1 MQQAQKTLDFYPDL
15 CIMVTMMN
23 NKGNKLKTIAFSA
36 VEFVW
41 KASWAI
47 LLAPFLIP
55 AFLIVKLLGGN
66 TFSLDDMGLGFML
79 TIFIAIGIAV
89 AAGFFFLGTLI

>member
-1 MQQAQKTLDFYPDL
+1 
-15 CIMVTMMN
+15 MN
-23 NKGNKLKTIAFSA
+23 NKGNKLKDIAIGA
-36 VEFVW
+36 AEFVW
-41 KASWAI
+41 KSAWVI

-79 TIFIAIGIAV
+79 TIMIAVGIAIG
-89 AAGFFFLGTLI
+89 AGFFFLGTLV

>member
-1 MQQAQKTLDFYPDL
+1 
-15 CIMVTMMN
+15 MN
-23 NKGNKLKTIAFSA
+23 NKGNKLKDIAIGA
-36 VEFVW
+36 AEFVW
-41 KASWAI
+41 KAAWAI

-79 TIFIAIGIAV
+79 TALIAV
-89 AAGFFFLGTLI
+89 GLAIAAGFFFLGTLI

>member
-1 MQQAQKTLDFYPDL
+1 MGS
-15 CIMVTMMN
+15 MMN
-23 NKGNKLKTIAFSA
+23 NKGNKLKTIAFNA
-36 VEFVW
+36 FEFVW
-41 KASWAI
+41 KAAWTI

-79 TIFIAIGIAV
+79 TIMIAVGLAIG
-89 AAGFFFLGTLI
+89 AGFFFLGTLV